1 MMATL
6 AEQLARRVRV
16 AAGPHDNPDMTVQQV
31 VSAMAAQIAELE
43 DKTEELDR
51 LLKEAL
57 MAFDIICPECR
68 KQWLH
73 RHCGRLPATE
83 KDQRISAQQWLLEQC
98 QQSLRESS
106 ETYVELDAYLRG
118 DIDHNEV
125 LAIKA
130 EHEAALSQ
138 QGKANES

>member
-16 AAGPHDNPDMTVQQV
+16 AAGPHDNPDMSVQQIV
-31 VSAMAAQIAELE
+31 YAMAARIAELE

-68 KQWLH
+68 NQWLH
-73 RHCGRLPATE
+73 RHCRELPATA
-83 KDQRISAQQWLLEQC
+83 KDERIAELEVA
-98 QQSLRESS
+98 LRAFTGAAYPVS
-106 ETYVELDAYLRG
+106 TQLDGKGYRWSTAYL
-118 DIDHNEV
+118 DEA
-125 LAIKA
+125 LAIAKPLLA
-130 EHEAALSQ
+130 Q
-138 QGKANES
+138 QGKEGET